1 MKKLLLD
8 IVYNLTYLVLY
19 MVAYPVTLT
28 GFIVGSIKHESKE
41 QCCRRAFRLMPRF
54 LRTRLTED
62 EFIDC
67 CRSKNIDI

>member
-1 MKKLLLD
+1 MKTMLKN
-8 IVYNLTYLVLY
+8 IIYNLTYLLLY
-19 MVAYPVTLT
+19 MIAYPVTLT

-54 LRTRLTED
+54 LRTGITED
-62 EFIDC
+62 QFIDR

>member
-41 QCCRRAFRLMPRF
+41 QCCRRAFRL
-54 LRTRLTED
+54 RLHEP
-62 EFIDC
+62 
-67 CRSKNIDI
+67 SDIMALSQ